1 MGREGRRNVEKL
13 GIAIIGGGPAGL
25 AAGIYAARGGAKVKL
40 FEELFPGGQIV
51 KTHRV
56 ENYPGF
62 TGGPDGYALAA
73 ALEKH
78 ATEFDLPVVY
88 GSVTDL
94 KLTAE
99 EKTFQVNGEDYAADA
114 VILCMGAGPRKLG
127 NPDEDRFVGAGVSY
141 CATCDGN
148 FYRGKDVAIVG
159 GGDTAVSDA
168 LYLSG
173 LCNKVYLIHR
183 RDQFRAAAT
192 LVDRVKRAENV
203 ELVLDSTVVGLVGE
217 DRLSAVTVENKFT
230 KEQQTLPVS
239 GLFVAV
245 GILPRTELVKEQ
257 VELDGG
263 GFIVTDKNMQTSI
276 PGVFAA
282 GDIRNTP
289 LRQVVTACADGAV
302 AATKA
307 VEYVSLLR

>member
-1 MGREGRRNVEKL
+1 MEKL
-13 GIAIIGGGPAGL
+13 GVAIIGGGPAGL
-25 AAGIYAARGGAKVKL
+25 AAGIYCARGGARVKL

-62 TGGPDGYALAA
+62 ADGPDGYALAA

-78 ATEFDLPVVY
+78 AAAFDLPVVY
-88 GSVTDL
+88 GSVADL
-94 KLTAE
+94 KLGAG
-99 EKTFQVNGEDYAADA
+99 EKTFTVNGEDYAADA
-114 VILCMGAGPRKLG
+114 VILAMGAVPRKLG
-127 NPDEDRFVGAGVSY
+127 HPDEDRFVGAGVSY
-141 CATCDGN
+141 CATCDGA
-148 FYRGKDVAIVG
+148 FYRGRDVAIVG
-159 GGDTAVSDA
+159 GGDTAVADA

-173 LCNKVYLIHR
+173 LCRKVYLIHR
-183 RDQFRAAAT
+183 RDQFRAADT

-203 ELVLDSTVVGLVGE
+203 ELVLDSTVVGLSGE
-217 DRLSAVTVENKFT
+217 DRLSAVTVENKLT
-230 KEQQTLPVS
+230 RKRRILAVD

-245 GILPRTELVKEQ
+245 GILPRTELIRGQ
-257 VELDGG
+257 VALDEG
-263 GFIVTDKNMQTSI
+263 GFVVTDRDLATSV

-282 GDIRNTP
+282 GDLRDTP

-307 VEYVSLLR
+307 VEYVGMLGRTL

>member
-1 MGREGRRNVEKL
+1 MEKL

-25 AAGIYAARGGAKVKL
+25 AAGIYAARGGANVKL
-40 FEELFPGGQIV
+40 FEEMFPGGQIV
-51 KTHRV
+51 KTHKV
-56 ENYPGF
+56 ENYPGL

-78 ATEFDLPVVY
+78 AAEFDLNVVY

-94 KLTAE
+94 KLTE
-99 EKTFQVNGEDYAADA
+99 KEKTFSVNGEEYRADA

-127 NPDEDRFVGAGVSY
+127 HPDEDKFVGAGVSY

-148 FYRGKDVAIVG
+148 FYRGKEVCIVG

-173 LCNKVYLIHR
+173 LCSKVYLVHR

-192 LVDRVKRAENV
+192 LVDRIRRSENV
-203 ELVLDSTVVGLVGE
+203 ELVLDSTVVGLSGE

-230 KEQQTLPVS
+230 KERRELPVN

-245 GILPRTELVKEQ
+245 GILPRTELVEGQ
-257 VELDGG
+257 VALDGG
-263 GFIVTDKNMQTSI
+263 GFIVTDKYMQTSV

-307 VEYVSLLR
+307 IEYVGMK

>member
-1 MGREGRRNVEKL
+1 MEKL

-56 ENYPGF
+56 ENYPGI

-73 ALEKH
+73 AFEKH
-78 ATEFDLPVVY
+78 AAEFDLPVVY

-99 EKTFQVNGEDYAADA
+99 EKTFSVNGEACAADA
-114 VILCMGAGPRKLG
+114 VILCMGADPRKLG
-127 NPDEDRFVGAGVSY
+127 HPDEDRFVGAGVSY
-141 CATCDGN
+141 CATCDGA
-148 FYRGKDVAIVG
+148 FYRNKDVAIVG

-173 LCNKVYLIHR
+173 LCRKVYLIHR

-192 LVDRVKRAENV
+192 LVDRIRRAENV
-203 ELVLDSTVVGLVGE
+203 ELVLDSTVVGLSGE
-217 DRLSAVTVENKFT
+217 DRLSGVTVENKFT
-230 KEQQTLPVS
+230 KERRELFVS

-245 GILPRTELVKEQ
+245 GILPRTELVAGQ
-257 VELDGG
+257 VELDEG
-263 GFIVTDKNMQTSI
+263 GFIVTDKYMQTSV

-289 LRQVVTACADGAV
+289 LRQVVTACADGAI

-307 VEYVSLLR
+307 VEYVGMK

>member
-1 MGREGRRNVEKL
+1 MEKL

-25 AAGIYAARGGAKVKL
+25 AAGIYAARGGANVKL
-40 FEELFPGGQIV
+40 FEEMFPGGQIV
-51 KTHRV
+51 KTHKV
-56 ENYPGF
+56 ENYPGL

-78 ATEFDLPVVY
+78 AAEFDLNVVY

-94 KLTAE
+94 KLTE
-99 EKTFQVNGEDYAADA
+99 KEKTFSVNGEEYRADA

-127 NPDEDRFVGAGVSY
+127 HPDEDKFVGAGISY

-148 FYRGKDVAIVG
+148 FYRGKDVCIVG

-168 LYLSG
+168 LYLSA
-173 LCNKVYLIHR
+173 LCSKVYLVHR

-192 LVDRVKRAENV
+192 LVDRIRRAENV
-203 ELVLDSTVVGLVGE
+203 ELVLDSTVVGLSGE

-230 KEQQTLPVS
+230 KERRELPVS

-245 GILPRTELVKEQ
+245 GILPRTELVEGQ
-257 VELDGG
+257 VALDEG
-263 GFIVTDKNMQTSI
+263 GFIVTDKYMQTSV

-289 LRQVVTACADGAV
+289 LRQVGTACADGAV

-307 VEYVSLLR
+307 IEYVGMK

>member
-1 MGREGRRNVEKL
+1 MEKMS
-13 GIAIIGGGPAGL
+13 IAIIGGGPAGL
-25 AAGIYAARGGAKVKL
+25 AAGIYASRGGANVKL

-51 KTHRV
+51 KTHKV
-56 ENYPGF
+56 ENYPGL
-62 TGGPDGYALAA
+62 TGGPDGYTLAA

-78 ATEFDLPVVY
+78 AAEFDLPVVY
-88 GSVTDL
+88 GSVADL
-94 KLTAE
+94 KLAE
-99 EKTFQVNGEDYAADA
+99 TEKTFTVNGEDYAADA

-127 NPDEDRFVGAGVSY
+127 HPDEDRFVGAGISY
-141 CATCDGN
+141 CATCDGA

-159 GGDTAVSDA
+159 GGDTAVADA
-168 LYLSG
+168 LYLSA

-203 ELVLDSTVVGLVGE
+203 ELVFNSTVAGLSGE
-217 DRLSAVTVENKFT
+217 DKLSSVTVEDKFT
-230 KEQQTLPVS
+230 HEMRELPVS

-245 GILPRTELVKEQ
+245 GILPRTELVKDQ

-263 GFIVTDKNMQTSI
+263 GFIVTDKFMQTSI

-307 VEYVSLLR
+307 VEYVGLLG

>member
-1 MGREGRRNVEKL
+1 MEKL
-13 GIAIIGGGPAGL
+13 SIAIIGGGPAGL
-25 AAGIYAARGGAKVKL
+25 AAGIYASRGGANVKL

-51 KTHRV
+51 KTHKV
-56 ENYPGF
+56 ENYPGL
-62 TGGPDGYALAA
+62 TGGPDGYTLAA

-78 ATEFDLPVVY
+78 AAEFDLPVVY
-88 GSVTDL
+88 GSVADL
-94 KLTAE
+94 KLTE
-99 EKTFQVNGEDYAADA
+99 QEKTFTVNGEDYAADA

-127 NPDEDRFVGAGVSY
+127 HPDEDRFVGAGISY
-141 CATCDGN
+141 CATCDGA

-159 GGDTAVSDA
+159 GGDTAVADA
-168 LYLSG
+168 LYLSA

-192 LVDRVKRAENV
+192 LVDRAKRAENV
-203 ELVLDSTVVGLVGE
+203 ELVLNSTVAGLSGE
-217 DRLSAVTVENKFT
+217 DKLSSVTVEDKFT
-230 KEQQTLPVS
+230 HEMRELPVS

-245 GILPRTELVKEQ
+245 GILPRTELVKDQ

-263 GFIVTDKNMQTSI
+263 GFIVTDKFMQTSI

-307 VEYVSLLR
+307 VEYVGLLG

>member
-1 MGREGRRNVEKL
+1 MGPVAL
-13 GIAIIGGGPAGL
+13 I
-25 AAGIYAARGGAKVKL
+25 AAGIYAARGGARVKL

-56 ENYPGF
+56 ENYPGI

-78 ATEFDLPVVY
+78 AAEFDLPIVY
-88 GSVTDL
+88 GSVANL
-94 KLTAE
+94 KLTE
-99 EKTFQVNGEDYAADA
+99 GEKTFTVNGDEFSAAA
-114 VILCMGAGPRKLG
+114 VILCMGATPRKLG
-127 NPDEDRFVGAGVSY
+127 HPDEDRFVGAGISY
-141 CATCDGN
+141 CATCDGA

-159 GGDTAVSDA
+159 GGDTAVADA

-173 LCNKVYLIHR
+173 LCNKVYVIHR
-183 RDQFRAAAT
+183 RDQFRAAGT
-192 LVDRVKRAENV
+192 LVDRVKQAPNV
-203 ELVLDSTVVGLVGE
+203 ELVLDSTMVALSGE

-230 KEQQTLPVS
+230 HETRELPVS

-245 GILPRTELVKEQ
+245 GILPRTDLVQGQ
-257 VELDGG
+257 VALDEG
-263 GFIVTDKNMQTSI
+263 GFIVTDKFMQTSI

-282 GDIRNTP
+282 GDVRDTP
-289 LRQVVTACADGAV
+289 LRQVVTACADGAI

-307 VEYVSLLR
+307 VEYVGMIQK

>member
-1 MGREGRRNVEKL
+1 MEKL

-25 AAGIYAARGGAKVKL
+25 AAGIYASRGGANVKL

-62 TGGPDGYALAA
+62 IGGPDGYALAA

-78 ATEFDLPVVY
+78 AAEFELPVVY
-88 GSVTDL
+88 GSVADL
-94 KLTAE
+94 KLTE
-99 EKTFQVNGEDYAADA
+99 TEKTFTCNGEEYAADA
-114 VILCMGAGPRKLG
+114 VILCMGASPRKLG

-148 FYRGKDVAIVG
+148 FYRGKDVAVVG
-159 GGDTAVSDA
+159 GGDTAVADA

-173 LCNKVYLIHR
+173 ICSKVYLIHR
-183 RDQFRAAAT
+183 RDQFRAART
-192 LVDRVKRAENV
+192 LADRVRAAENV
-203 ELVLDSTVVGLVGE
+203 ELVLNSTVSALNGE
-217 DRLSAVTVENKFT
+217 DRLMSVTVEDKFT
-230 KEQQTLPVS
+230 HAQRELSVS

-245 GILPRTELVKEQ
+245 GILPRTELVKGQ
-257 VELDGG
+257 VALDEG
-263 GFIVTDKNMQTSI
+263 GFIVTDRDMQTSV

-289 LRQVVTACADGAV
+289 LRQVVTACADGAI

-307 VEYVSLLR
+307 IEYIQTIG

>member
-1 MGREGRRNVEKL
+1 MEKL

-25 AAGIYAARGGAKVKL
+25 AAGIYAARGGARVTL

-51 KTHRV
+51 KTHKV
-56 ENYPGF
+56 ENYPGM

-78 ATEFDLPVVY
+78 AAEFELPVVY
-88 GSVTDL
+88 GSVADL
-94 KLTAE
+94 RLTE
-99 EKTFQVNGEDYAADA
+99 GEKTFTVNGEDYAADA

-127 NPDEDRFVGAGVSY
+127 HPDEDRFVGAGISY

-148 FYRGKDVAIVG
+148 FLRGKEVAIVG
-159 GGDTAVSDA
+159 GGDTAVADA
-168 LYLSG
+168 LYLSAI
-173 LCNKVYLIHR
+173 CSKVYLIHR

-192 LVDRVKRAENV
+192 LVDRVKQAENV
-203 ELVLDSTVVGLVGE
+203 ELVLDSTVVGLSGE
-217 DRLSAVTVENKFT
+217 DRLTGVTVENKFT
-230 KEQQTLPVS
+230 HETRELPVG

-257 VELDGG
+257 VALDEG
-263 GFIVTDKNMQTSI
+263 GFIVTDKFMQTDI

-289 LRQVVTACADGAV
+289 LRQVVTACADGAI

-307 VEYVSLLR
+307 VEYIGMLR

>member
-1 MGREGRRNVEKL
+1 MEKMS
-13 GIAIIGGGPAGL
+13 IAIIGGGPAGL
-25 AAGIYAARGGAKVKL
+25 AAGIYASRGGANVKL

-51 KTHRV
+51 KTHKV
-56 ENYPGF
+56 ENYPGL

-78 ATEFDLPVVY
+78 AAEFDLPVVY
-88 GSVTDL
+88 GSVADL
-94 KLTAE
+94 KLAE
-99 EKTFQVNGEDYAADA
+99 TEKTFTVNGEDYAADA

-127 NPDEDRFVGAGVSY
+127 HPDEDRFVGAGISY
-141 CATCDGN
+141 CATCDGA

-159 GGDTAVSDA
+159 GGDTAVADA
-168 LYLSG
+168 LYLSA

-203 ELVLDSTVVGLVGE
+203 ELVLNSTVAGLSGE
-217 DRLSAVTVENKFT
+217 DKLSSVTVEDKFT
-230 KEQQTLPVS
+230 HEMRELPVS

-245 GILPRTELVKEQ
+245 GILPRTELVKDQ

-307 VEYVSLLR
+307 VEYVGLLG

>member
-1 MGREGRRNVEKL
+1 MEKMS
-13 GIAIIGGGPAGL
+13 IAIIGGGPAGL
-25 AAGIYAARGGAKVKL
+25 AAGIYASRGGANVKL

-51 KTHRV
+51 KTHKV
-56 ENYPGF
+56 ENYPGL

-78 ATEFDLPVVY
+78 AAEFDLPVVY
-88 GSVTDL
+88 GSVADL
-94 KLTAE
+94 KLAGE
-99 EKTFQVNGEDYAADA
+99 EKTFTVNGEPYAADA

-127 NPDEDRFVGAGVSY
+127 HPDEDRFVGAGISY
-141 CATCDGN
+141 CATCDGA

-159 GGDTAVSDA
+159 GGDTAVADA

-173 LCNKVYLIHR
+173 LCNKVYVIHR
-183 RDQFRAAAT
+183 RDQFRAAGT
-192 LVDRVKRAENV
+192 LVDRVKQAPNV
-203 ELVLDSTVVGLVGE
+203 ELVLDSTMVALSGE

-230 KEQQTLPVS
+230 HETRELPVS

-245 GILPRTELVKEQ
+245 GILPRTDLVQDQ
-257 VELDGG
+257 VALDEG
-263 GFIVTDKNMQTSI
+263 GFIVTDKFMQTSI

-282 GDIRNTP
+282 GDVRDTP
-289 LRQVVTACADGAV
+289 LRQVVTACADGAI

-307 VEYVSLLR
+307 VEYVGMIQK

>member
-1 MGREGRRNVEKL
+1 MEKI

-25 AAGIYAARGGAKVKL
+25 AAGIYAARGGANVKL
-40 FEELFPGGQIV
+40 FEEMFPGGQIV

-56 ENYPGF
+56 ENYPGM

-78 ATEFDLPVVY
+78 AAEFELPVIY
-88 GSVTDL
+88 GGVSDL
-94 KLTAE
+94 KLAE
-99 EKTFQVNGEDYAADA
+99 DKKTFSVNGEAYEADA

-127 NPDEDRFVGAGVSY
+127 NPEEDRFVGAGISY
-141 CATCDGN
+141 CATCDGA

-168 LYLSG
+168 LYLSA
-173 LCNKVYLIHR
+173 LCHKVYLIHR
-183 RDQFRAAAT
+183 RDAFRAAAT

-203 ELVLDSTVVGLVGE
+203 ELVLDSTVATLIGE
-217 DRLSAVTVENKFT
+217 DRLTGVTVENKFT
-230 KEQQTLPVS
+230 KERRTLEVN

-245 GILPRTELVKEQ
+245 GILPRNELVAGQ
-257 VELDGG
+257 IELDEG
-263 GFIVTDKNMQTSI
+263 GFIVTDKNMQTNI

-289 LRQVVTACADGAV
+289 LRQVVTACADGAI

-307 VEYVSLLR
+307 VEYVGMK

>member
-1 MGREGRRNVEKL
+1 MEKL
-13 GIAIIGGGPAGL
+13 GVAIIGGGPAGL
-25 AAGIYAARGGAKVKL
+25 AAGIYAARGGARVKL

-56 ENYPGF
+56 ENYPGI

-78 ATEFDLPVVY
+78 AAEFDLPIVY
-88 GSVTDL
+88 GSVADL
-94 KLTAE
+94 KLTE
-99 EKTFQVNGEDYAADA
+99 GEKTFTVNGDEFSAAA
-114 VILCMGAGPRKLG
+114 VILCMGATPRKLG
-127 NPDEDRFVGAGVSY
+127 HPDEDRFVGAGISY
-141 CATCDGN
+141 CATCDGA

-159 GGDTAVSDA
+159 GGDTAVADA

-173 LCNKVYLIHR
+173 LCNKVYVIHR
-183 RDQFRAAAT
+183 RDQFRAAGT
-192 LVDRVKRAENV
+192 LVDRVKQAPNV
-203 ELVLDSTVVGLVGE
+203 ELVLDSTMVALSGE

-230 KEQQTLPVS
+230 HETRELPVS

-245 GILPRTELVKEQ
+245 GILPRTDLVQDQ
-257 VELDGG
+257 VALDEG
-263 GFIVTDKNMQTSI
+263 GFIVTDKFMQTSI

-282 GDIRNTP
+282 GDVRDTP
-289 LRQVVTACADGAV
+289 LRQVVTACADGAI

-307 VEYVSLLR
+307 VEYVGMIQK

>member
-1 MGREGRRNVEKL
+1 MEKL

-25 AAGIYAARGGAKVKL
+25 AAGIYAARGGARVKL

-56 ENYPGF
+56 ENYPGI

-78 ATEFDLPVVY
+78 AAEFDLPIVY
-88 GSVTDL
+88 GSVANL
-94 KLTAE
+94 KLTE
-99 EKTFQVNGEDYAADA
+99 GEKTFTVNGDEFSAAA
-114 VILCMGAGPRKLG
+114 VILCMGATPRKLG
-127 NPDEDRFVGAGVSY
+127 HPDEDRFVGAGISY
-141 CATCDGN
+141 CATCDGA

-159 GGDTAVSDA
+159 GGDTAVADA

-173 LCNKVYLIHR
+173 LCNKVYVIHR
-183 RDQFRAAAT
+183 RDQFRAAGT
-192 LVDRVKRAENV
+192 LVDRVKQAPNV
-203 ELVLDSTVVGLVGE
+203 ELVLDSTMVALSGE

-230 KEQQTLPVS
+230 HETRELPAS

-245 GILPRTELVKEQ
+245 GILPRTDLVQDQ
-257 VELDGG
+257 VALDEG
-263 GFIVTDKNMQTSI
+263 GFIVTDKFMQTSI

-282 GDIRNTP
+282 GDVRDTP
-289 LRQVVTACADGAV
+289 LRQVVTACADGAI

-307 VEYVSLLR
+307 VEYVGMIQK

>member
-1 MGREGRRNVEKL
+1 MEKL

-25 AAGIYAARGGAKVKL
+25 AAGIYAVRGGADVKL

-78 ATEFDLPVVY
+78 ASEFDLPVIY
-88 GSVTDL
+88 GAVTGL
-94 KLTAE
+94 KLTEA
-99 EKTFQVNGEDYAADA
+99 EKTFTVNGETYAADA
-114 VILCMGAGPRKLG
+114 VILCMGAGARKLG
-127 NPDEDRFVGAGVSY
+127 HLDEDKYVGAGISY
-141 CATCDGN
+141 CATCDGA
-148 FYRGKDVAIVG
+148 FYRNKDVAIVG

-173 LCNKVYLIHR
+173 ICHKVYLVHR

-192 LVDRVKRAENV
+192 LVDRVKRAQNV
-203 ELVLDSTVVGLVGE
+203 ELVLDSTVVGLSGE

-230 KEQQTLPVS
+230 KEQRTLDVN

-245 GILPRTELVKEQ
+245 GILPRTELVQ
-257 VELDGG
+257 DQLDLDEG
-263 GFIVTDKNMQTSI
+263 GFIVTDKFMQTSV

-289 LRQVVTACADGAV
+289 LRQVVTACADGAI

-307 VEYVSLLR
+307 IEYIHG

>member
-1 MGREGRRNVEKL
+1 MEKMS
-13 GIAIIGGGPAGL
+13 IAIIGGGPAGL
-25 AAGIYAARGGAKVKL
+25 AAGIYASRGGANVKL

-51 KTHRV
+51 KTHKV
-56 ENYPGF
+56 ENYPGL

-78 ATEFDLPVVY
+78 AAEFDLPVVY
-88 GSVTDL
+88 GSVADL
-94 KLTAE
+94 KLAE
-99 EKTFQVNGEDYAADA
+99 TEKTFTVNGEDYAADA

-127 NPDEDRFVGAGVSY
+127 HPDEDRFVGAGISY
-141 CATCDGN
+141 CATCDGA

-159 GGDTAVSDA
+159 GGDTAVADA
-168 LYLSG
+168 LYLSA

-203 ELVLDSTVVGLVGE
+203 ELVLNSTVAGLSGE
-217 DRLSAVTVENKFT
+217 DKLSSVTVEDKFT
-230 KEQQTLPVS
+230 HEMRELPVS

-245 GILPRTELVKEQ
+245 GILPRTELVKDQ

-263 GFIVTDKNMQTSI
+263 GFIITDKNMQTSI

-307 VEYVSLLR
+307 VEYVGLLG

>member
-1 MGREGRRNVEKL
+1 MEKL
-13 GIAIIGGGPAGL
+13 GVAIIGGGPAGL
-25 AAGIYAARGGAKVKL
+25 AAGIYAARGGARVKL

-56 ENYPGF
+56 ENYPGI

-78 ATEFDLPVVY
+78 AAEFDLPIVY
-88 GSVTDL
+88 GSVADL
-94 KLTAE
+94 KLTE
-99 EKTFQVNGEDYAADA
+99 GEKTFTVNGDEFSAAA
-114 VILCMGAGPRKLG
+114 VILCMGATPRKLG
-127 NPDEDRFVGAGVSY
+127 HPDEDRFVGAGISY
-141 CATCDGN
+141 CATCDGA

-159 GGDTAVSDA
+159 GGDTAVADA

-173 LCNKVYLIHR
+173 LCNKVYVIHR
-183 RDQFRAAAT
+183 RDQFRAAGT
-192 LVDRVKRAENV
+192 LVDRVKQAPNV
-203 ELVLDSTVVGLVGE
+203 ELVLDSTMVALSGE

-230 KEQQTLPVS
+230 HETRELPAS

-245 GILPRTELVKEQ
+245 GILPRTDLVQDQ
-257 VELDGG
+257 VALDEG
-263 GFIVTDKNMQTSI
+263 GFIVTDKFMQTSI

-282 GDIRNTP
+282 GDVRDTP
-289 LRQVVTACADGAV
+289 LRQVVTACADGAI

-307 VEYVSLLR
+307 VEYVGMIQK

>member
-1 MGREGRRNVEKL
+1 MEKV

-25 AAGIYAARGGAKVKL
+25 AAGIYAARGGANVKL
-40 FEELFPGGQIV
+40 FEEMFPGGQIV

-56 ENYPGF
+56 ENYPGM

-78 ATEFDLPVVY
+78 AAEFELPVVY
-88 GSVTDL
+88 GGVSDL
-94 KLTAE
+94 KLAE
-99 EKTFQVNGEDYAADA
+99 DKKTFSVNGEDYEADA

-127 NPDEDRFVGAGVSY
+127 NPEEDRFVGAGISY
-141 CATCDGN
+141 CATCDGA

-168 LYLSG
+168 LYLSA
-173 LCNKVYLIHR
+173 LCRKVYLIHR
-183 RDQFRAAAT
+183 RDAFRAAAT

-203 ELVLDSTVVGLVGE
+203 ELVLDSTVATLIGE
-217 DRLSAVTVENKFT
+217 DRLTGVTVENKFT
-230 KEQQTLPVS
+230 KEQRTLEVN

-245 GILPRTELVKEQ
+245 GILPRNELVAGQ
-257 VELDGG
+257 IELDEG
-263 GFIVTDKNMQTSI
+263 GFIVTDKNMQTNI

-289 LRQVVTACADGAV
+289 LRQVVTACADGAI

-307 VEYVSLLR
+307 VEYVGMK

>member
-1 MGREGRRNVEKL
+1 MEKMS
-13 GIAIIGGGPAGL
+13 IAIIGGGPAGL
-25 AAGIYAARGGAKVKL
+25 AAGIYASRGGANVKL

-51 KTHRV
+51 KTHKV
-56 ENYPGF
+56 ENYPGL

-78 ATEFDLPVVY
+78 AAEFDLPVVY
-88 GSVTDL
+88 GSVADL
-94 KLTAE
+94 KLAE
-99 EKTFQVNGEDYAADA
+99 QEKTFTVNGEDYAADA

-127 NPDEDRFVGAGVSY
+127 HPDEDRFVGAGISY
-141 CATCDGN
+141 CATCDGA

-159 GGDTAVSDA
+159 GGDTAVADA
-168 LYLSG
+168 LYLSA

-203 ELVLDSTVVGLVGE
+203 ELVLNSTVAGLSGE
-217 DRLSAVTVENKFT
+217 DKLSSVTVEDKFT
-230 KEQQTLPVS
+230 HEMRELPVS

-307 VEYVSLLR
+307 VEYVGLLG

>member
-1 MGREGRRNVEKL
+1 MEKL

-25 AAGIYAARGGAKVKL
+25 AAGIYAARGGARVTL

-51 KTHRV
+51 KTHKV
-56 ENYPGF
+56 ENYPGM

-78 ATEFDLPVVY
+78 AAEFELPVVY
-88 GSVTDL
+88 GSVADL
-94 KLTAE
+94 RLTE
-99 EKTFQVNGEDYAADA
+99 GEKTFTVNGEDYAADA

-127 NPDEDRFVGAGVSY
+127 HPDEDRFVGAGISY
-141 CATCDGN
+141 CATCDGA

-159 GGDTAVSDA
+159 GGDTAVADA
-168 LYLSG
+168 LYLSA

-192 LVDRVKRAENV
+192 LVDRAKRAENV
-203 ELVLDSTVVGLVGE
+203 ELVLNSTVAGLSGE
-217 DRLSAVTVENKFT
+217 DKLSSVTVEDKFT
-230 KEQQTLPVS
+230 HEMRELPVS

-245 GILPRTELVKEQ
+245 GILPRTELVKDQ

-263 GFIVTDKNMQTSI
+263 GFIVTDKFMQTSI

-307 VEYVSLLR
+307 VEYVGLLG

>member
-1 MGREGRRNVEKL
+1 MEKL

-25 AAGIYAARGGAKVKL
+25 AAGIYAARGGANVKL
-40 FEELFPGGQIV
+40 FEEMFPGGQIV

-56 ENYPGF
+56 ENYPGM

-78 ATEFDLPVVY
+78 AAEFELPVVY
-88 GSVTDL
+88 GGVSDL
-94 KLTAE
+94 KLAE
-99 EKTFQVNGEDYAADA
+99 DKKTFSVNGEDYEADA

-127 NPDEDRFVGAGVSY
+127 NPEEDRFVGAGISY
-141 CATCDGN
+141 CATCDGA

-168 LYLSG
+168 LYLSA
-173 LCNKVYLIHR
+173 LCRKVYLIHR
-183 RDQFRAAAT
+183 RDAFRAAAT

-203 ELVLDSTVVGLVGE
+203 ELVLDSTVATLIGE
-217 DRLSAVTVENKFT
+217 DRLTGVTVENKFT
-230 KEQQTLPVS
+230 KEQRTLEVN

-245 GILPRTELVKEQ
+245 GILPRNELVAGQ
-257 VELDGG
+257 IELDEG
-263 GFIVTDKNMQTSI
+263 GFIVTDKNMQTNI

-289 LRQVVTACADGAV
+289 LRQVVTACADGAI

-307 VEYVSLLR
+307 VEYVGMK

>member
-1 MGREGRRNVEKL
+1 MEKL

-25 AAGIYAARGGAKVKL
+25 AAGIYAARGGANVKL
-40 FEELFPGGQIV
+40 FEEMFPGGQIV

-56 ENYPGF
+56 ENYPGM

-78 ATEFDLPVVY
+78 AAEFELPVIY
-88 GSVTDL
+88 GGVSDL
-94 KLTAE
+94 KLAE
-99 EKTFQVNGEDYAADA
+99 DKKTFSVNGEDYEADA

-127 NPDEDRFVGAGVSY
+127 NPEEDRFVGAGISY
-141 CATCDGN
+141 CATCDGA

-168 LYLSG
+168 LYLSA
-173 LCNKVYLIHR
+173 LCHKVYLIHR
-183 RDQFRAAAT
+183 RDAFRAAAT

-203 ELVLDSTVVGLVGE
+203 ELVLDSTVATLIGE
-217 DRLSAVTVENKFT
+217 DRLTGVTVENKFT
-230 KEQQTLPVS
+230 KEQRTLEVN

-245 GILPRTELVKEQ
+245 GILPRNELVAGQ
-257 VELDGG
+257 IELDEG
-263 GFIVTDKNMQTSI
+263 GFIVTDKNMQTNI

-289 LRQVVTACADGAV
+289 LRQVVTACADGAI

-307 VEYVSLLR
+307 VEYVGMK

>member
-1 MGREGRRNVEKL
+1 MEKL
-13 GIAIIGGGPAGL
+13 SIAIIGGGPAGL
-25 AAGIYAARGGAKVKL
+25 AAGIYASRGGANVKL

-51 KTHRV
+51 KTHKV
-56 ENYPGF
+56 ENYPGL
-62 TGGPDGYALAA
+62 TGGPDGYTLAA

-78 ATEFDLPVVY
+78 AAEFDLPVVY
-88 GSVTDL
+88 GSVADL
-94 KLTAE
+94 KLAE
-99 EKTFQVNGEDYAADA
+99 TEKTFTVNGEDYAADA

-127 NPDEDRFVGAGVSY
+127 HPDEDRFVGAGISY
-141 CATCDGN
+141 CATCDGA

-159 GGDTAVSDA
+159 GGDTAVADA
-168 LYLSG
+168 LYLSA

-203 ELVLDSTVVGLVGE
+203 ELVLNSTVAGLSGE
-217 DRLSAVTVENKFT
+217 DKLSSVTVEDKFT
-230 KEQQTLPVS
+230 HEMRELPVS

-307 VEYVSLLR
+307 VEYVGLLG

>member
-1 MGREGRRNVEKL
+1 MEKV

-25 AAGIYAARGGAKVKL
+25 AAGIYAARGGANVKL
-40 FEELFPGGQIV
+40 FEEMFPGGQIV

-56 ENYPGF
+56 ENYPGM

-78 ATEFDLPVVY
+78 AAEFELPVIY
-88 GSVTDL
+88 GGVSDL
-94 KLTAE
+94 KLAE
-99 EKTFQVNGEDYAADA
+99 DKKTFSVNGEDYEADA

-127 NPDEDRFVGAGVSY
+127 NPEEDRFVGAGISY
-141 CATCDGN
+141 CATCDGA

-168 LYLSG
+168 LYLSA
-173 LCNKVYLIHR
+173 LCRKVYLIHR
-183 RDQFRAAAT
+183 RDAFRAAAT

-203 ELVLDSTVVGLVGE
+203 ELVLDSTVATLIGE
-217 DRLSAVTVENKFT
+217 DRLTGVTVENKFT
-230 KEQQTLPVS
+230 KEQRTLEVN

-245 GILPRTELVKEQ
+245 GILPRNELVEGQ
-257 VELDGG
+257 VELDEG
-263 GFIVTDKNMQTSI
+263 GFIVTDKNMQTNI

-289 LRQVVTACADGAV
+289 LRQVVTACADGAI

-307 VEYVSLLR
+307 VEYVGMK

>member
-1 MGREGRRNVEKL
+1 MEKL
-13 GIAIIGGGPAGL
+13 GVAIIGGGPAGL
-25 AAGIYAARGGAKVKL
+25 AAGIYAARGGARVKL

-56 ENYPGF
+56 ENYPGI

-78 ATEFDLPVVY
+78 AAEFDLPIVY
-88 GSVTDL
+88 GSVANL
-94 KLTAE
+94 KLTE
-99 EKTFQVNGEDYAADA
+99 GEKTFTVNGEPYAADA
-114 VILCMGAGPRKLG
+114 VILCMGATPRKLG
-127 NPDEDRFVGAGVSY
+127 HPDEDRFVGAGISY
-141 CATCDGN
+141 CATCDGA

-159 GGDTAVSDA
+159 GGDTAVADA

-173 LCNKVYLIHR
+173 LCNKVYVIHR
-183 RDQFRAAAT
+183 RDQFRAAGT
-192 LVDRVKRAENV
+192 LVDRVKQAPNV
-203 ELVLDSTVVGLVGE
+203 ELVLDSTVVGLSGE

-230 KEQQTLPVS
+230 HETRELPVS

-245 GILPRTELVKEQ
+245 GILPRTDLVQDQ
-257 VELDGG
+257 VALDEG
-263 GFIVTDKNMQTSI
+263 GFIVTDKFMQTSI

-282 GDIRNTP
+282 GDVRDTP
-289 LRQVVTACADGAV
+289 LRQVVTACADGAI

-307 VEYVSLLR
+307 VEYVGMIQK

>member
-1 MGREGRRNVEKL
+1 MEKL

-25 AAGIYAARGGAKVKL
+25 AAGIYAVRGGADVKL

-78 ATEFDLPVVY
+78 ASEFDLPVIY
-88 GSVTDL
+88 GAVTDL
-94 KLTAE
+94 KLTE
-99 EKTFQVNGEDYAADA
+99 GEKTFTVNGEAYAADA

-127 NPDEDRFVGAGVSY
+127 HPDEEKYVGAGVSY
-141 CATCDGN
+141 CATCDGA
-148 FYRGKDVAIVG
+148 FYRNKDVAIVG

-173 LCNKVYLIHR
+173 LCRKVYLIHR

-203 ELVLDSTVVGLVGE
+203 ELVLDSTVVGLSGE

-230 KEQQTLPVS
+230 KEQRELSVG

-245 GILPRTELVKEQ
+245 GILPRTELVQ
-257 VELDGG
+257 GQLDLDEG
-263 GFIVTDKNMQTSI
+263 GFIVTDKYMQTDL

-289 LRQVVTACADGAV
+289 LRQVVTACADGAI

-307 VEYVSLLR
+307 VEYVGMK

>member
-1 MGREGRRNVEKL
+1 MEKL

-25 AAGIYAARGGAKVKL
+25 AAGIYASRGGANVKL

-56 ENYPGF
+56 ENYPGL

-78 ATEFDLPVVY
+78 AAEFDLPIVY
-88 GSVTDL
+88 GSVADL
-94 KLTAE
+94 KLTE
-99 EKTFQVNGEDYAADA
+99 GEKTFTVNGEDYAADA

-127 NPDEDRFVGAGVSY
+127 HPDEDRFVGAGVSY

-148 FYRGKDVAIVG
+148 FYRGRDVAIVG

-173 LCNKVYLIHR
+173 LCSKVYLIHR
-183 RDQFRAAAT
+183 RDAFRAAGT
-192 LVDRVKRAENV
+192 LVDRVKRSENV
-203 ELVLDSTVVGLVGE
+203 ELVLDSTVVGLSGE
-217 DRLSAVTVENKFT
+217 DRLATVTVENKFT
-230 KEQQTLPVS
+230 HEQRELSVS

-245 GILPRTELVKEQ
+245 GILPRTELVQGQ
-257 VELDGG
+257 VHLDDG
-263 GFIVTDKNMQTSI
+263 GFIVTDKYMQTSV

-282 GDIRNTP
+282 GDIRNTT
-289 LRQVVTACADGAV
+289 LRQVVTACADGAI

-307 VEYVSLLR
+307 VEYVGMMQK

>member
-1 MGREGRRNVEKL
+1 MEKV

-25 AAGIYAARGGAKVKL
+25 AAGIYAARGGANVKL
-40 FEELFPGGQIV
+40 FEEMFPGGQIV

-56 ENYPGF
+56 ENYPGM

-78 ATEFDLPVVY
+78 AAEFELPVIY
-88 GSVTDL
+88 GGVSDL
-94 KLTAE
+94 KLAE
-99 EKTFQVNGEDYAADA
+99 DKKAFSVNGEDYEADA

-127 NPDEDRFVGAGVSY
+127 NPEEDRFVGAGISY
-141 CATCDGN
+141 CATCDGA

-168 LYLSG
+168 LYLSA
-173 LCNKVYLIHR
+173 LCRKVYLIHR
-183 RDQFRAAAT
+183 RDAFRAAAT

-203 ELVLDSTVVGLVGE
+203 ELVLDSTVATLIGE
-217 DRLSAVTVENKFT
+217 DRLTGVTVENKFT
-230 KEQQTLPVS
+230 KEQRTLEVN

-245 GILPRTELVKEQ
+245 GILPRNELVAGQ
-257 VELDGG
+257 IELDEG
-263 GFIVTDKNMQTSI
+263 GFIVTDKNMQTNI

-289 LRQVVTACADGAV
+289 LRQVVTACADGAI

-307 VEYVSLLR
+307 VEYVGMK

>member
-1 MGREGRRNVEKL
+1 MEKL
-13 GIAIIGGGPAGL
+13 SIAIIGGGPAGL
-25 AAGIYAARGGAKVKL
+25 AAGIYASRGGANVKL

-51 KTHRV
+51 KTHKV
-56 ENYPGF
+56 ENYPGL

-78 ATEFDLPVVY
+78 AAEFDLPVVY
-88 GSVTDL
+88 GSVADL
-94 KLTAE
+94 KLAE
-99 EKTFQVNGEDYAADA
+99 TEKTFTVNGEDYAADA

-127 NPDEDRFVGAGVSY
+127 HPDEDRFVGAGISY
-141 CATCDGN
+141 CATCDGA

-159 GGDTAVSDA
+159 GGDTAVADA
-168 LYLSG
+168 LYLSA

-203 ELVLDSTVVGLVGE
+203 ELVLNSTVAGLSGE
-217 DRLSAVTVENKFT
+217 DKLSSVTVEDKFT
-230 KEQQTLPVS
+230 HEMRELPVS

-263 GFIVTDKNMQTSI
+263 GFIITDKNMQTSI

-307 VEYVSLLR
+307 VEYVGLLG

>member
-1 MGREGRRNVEKL
+1 MEKL

-25 AAGIYAARGGAKVKL
+25 AAGIYAARGGANVKL
-40 FEELFPGGQIV
+40 FEEMFPGGQIV
-51 KTHRV
+51 KTHKV

-78 ATEFDLPVVY
+78 AAECDLNGVY
-88 GSVTDL
+88 DSVTDL
-94 KLTAE
+94 KLT
-99 EKTFQVNGEDYAADA
+99 EKEKSFSVNGEEYRADA

-127 NPDEDRFVGAGVSY
+127 HPDEDKFVGAGVSY

-148 FYRGKDVAIVG
+148 FYRGKDVCIVG

-173 LCNKVYLIHR
+173 LCSKVYLVHR

-192 LVDRVKRAENV
+192 LVDRIRRSENV
-203 ELVLDSTVVGLVGE
+203 ELVLDSTVVGLSGE

-230 KEQQTLPVS
+230 KERRELPVN

-245 GILPRTELVKEQ
+245 GILPRTELVEGQ
-257 VELDGG
+257 VALDGG
-263 GFIVTDKNMQTSI
+263 GFIVTDKYMQTSV

-282 GDIRNTP
+282 GDIRDTP

-307 VEYVSLLR
+307 IEYVGMK

>member
-1 MGREGRRNVEKL
+1 MEKL
-13 GIAIIGGGPAGL
+13 SIAIIGGGPAGL
-25 AAGIYAARGGAKVKL
+25 AAGIYASRGGANVKL

-51 KTHRV
+51 KTHKV
-56 ENYPGF
+56 ENYPGL

-78 ATEFDLPVVY
+78 AAEFDLPVVY
-88 GSVTDL
+88 GSVADL
-94 KLTAE
+94 KLAE
-99 EKTFQVNGEDYAADA
+99 QEKTFTVNGEDYAADA

-127 NPDEDRFVGAGVSY
+127 HPDEDRFVGAGISY
-141 CATCDGN
+141 CATCDGA

-159 GGDTAVSDA
+159 GGDTAVADA
-168 LYLSG
+168 LYLSA

-203 ELVLDSTVVGLVGE
+203 ELVLNSTVAGLSGE
-217 DRLSAVTVENKFT
+217 DKLSSVTVEDKFT
-230 KEQQTLPVS
+230 HEMRELPVS

-263 GFIVTDKNMQTSI
+263 GFIVTDKFMQTSI

-307 VEYVSLLR
+307 VEYVGLLG

>member
-1 MGREGRRNVEKL
+1 MEKL

-25 AAGIYAARGGAKVKL
+25 AAGIYAARGGASVNL
-40 FEELFPGGQIV
+40 FEEMFPGGQIV

-56 ENYPGF
+56 ENYPGL

-78 ATEFDLPVVY
+78 AAEFDLPVVY
-88 GSVTDL
+88 GSVSDL
-94 KLTAE
+94 KLTE
-99 EKTFQVNGEDYAADA
+99 KEKTFTVNGEGYAADA

-127 NPDEDRFVGAGVSY
+127 HPAEDRFVGAGVSY

-173 LCNKVYLIHR
+173 ICRKVYLIHR

-203 ELVLDSTVVGLVGE
+203 ELVLDSTVAGLVGE
-217 DRLSAVTVENKFT
+217 DRLSAVVVENKFT
-230 KEQQTLPVS
+230 KERRTLDVS

-245 GILPRTELVKEQ
+245 GILPRTELVQGQ
-257 VELDGG
+257 VELNEG
-263 GFIVTDKNMQTSI
+263 GFIVTDKFMQTSV

-282 GDIRNTP
+282 GDVRDTP

-307 VEYVSLLR
+307 IEYVGMK

>member
-1 MGREGRRNVEKL
+1 MEKL
-13 GIAIIGGGPAGL
+13 GVAIIGGGPAGL
-25 AAGIYAARGGAKVKL
+25 AAGIYAARGGARVKL

-56 ENYPGF
+56 ENYPGI

-78 ATEFDLPVVY
+78 AAEFDLPIVY
-88 GSVTDL
+88 GSVANL
-94 KLTAE
+94 KLTE
-99 EKTFQVNGEDYAADA
+99 GEKTFTVNGDEFSAAA
-114 VILCMGAGPRKLG
+114 VILCMGATPRKLG
-127 NPDEDRFVGAGVSY
+127 HPDEDRFVGAGISY
-141 CATCDGN
+141 CATCDGA

-159 GGDTAVSDA
+159 GGDTAVADA

-173 LCNKVYLIHR
+173 LCNKVYVIHR
-183 RDQFRAAAT
+183 RDQFRAAGT
-192 LVDRVKRAENV
+192 LVDRVKQAPNV
-203 ELVLDSTVVGLVGE
+203 ELVLDSTMVALSGE

-230 KEQQTLPVS
+230 HETRELPVS

-245 GILPRTELVKEQ
+245 GILPRTDLVQGQ
-257 VELDGG
+257 VALDEG
-263 GFIVTDKNMQTSI
+263 GFIVTDKFMQTSI

-282 GDIRNTP
+282 GDVRDTP
-289 LRQVVTACADGAV
+289 LRQVVTACADGAI

-307 VEYVSLLR
+307 VEYVGMIQK

>member
-1 MGREGRRNVEKL
+1 MEKL

-25 AAGIYAARGGAKVKL
+25 AAGIYAARGGADVKL
-40 FEELFPGGQIV
+40 FEEMFPGGQIV
-51 KTHRV
+51 KTHKV
-56 ENYPGF
+56 ENYPGL

-78 ATEFDLPVVY
+78 AAEFDLNVVY

-94 KLTAE
+94 KLTE
-99 EKTFQVNGEDYAADA
+99 KEKTFSVNGEEYRADA

-127 NPDEDRFVGAGVSY
+127 HPDEDKFVGAGVSY

-148 FYRGKDVAIVG
+148 FYRGKEVCIVG

-168 LYLSG
+168 LYLSA
-173 LCNKVYLIHR
+173 LCSKVYLVHR

-192 LVDRVKRAENV
+192 LVDRIRRAENV
-203 ELVLDSTVVGLVGE
+203 ELVLDSIVVGLSGE

-230 KEQQTLPVS
+230 KERRELPVS

-245 GILPRTELVKEQ
+245 GILPRTELIEGQ
-257 VELDGG
+257 VALDEG
-263 GFIVTDKNMQTSI
+263 GFIVTDKYMQTSV

-307 VEYVSLLR
+307 IEYVGMK